1 VSIRKRLLGSDFFI
15 SLCPAPSIGE
25 GAGKKRADLFESA
38 AGGRVSASSGRIDD
52 AQDQA
57 GHRRFLLVRFLSRE
71 RK

>member
-1 VSIRKRLLGSDFFI
+1 LKRCLGSG

-25 GAGKKRADLFESA
+25 VNGKNRADLLDSA
-38 AGGRVSASSGRIDD
+38 AGGRVSARSGRIDD

>member
-1 VSIRKRLLGSDFFI
+1 VN
-15 SLCPAPSIGE
+15 
-25 GAGKKRADLFESA
+25 GKNRADLLDSA
-38 AGGRVSASSGRIDD
+38 AGGRVSARSGRIDD